1 MILKDKKLFF
11 LGIFLIFG
19 LIVSLSAVSAE
30 NIQDVSDTD
39 LVSLGDEKIVLTDSG
54 DESGGGDSGDNP
66 GDNPAGDNPGDN
78 PAGDNPGDNPAGGD
92 DPGTGVST
100 KKETSLTVTAEPAN
114 VNQEA
119 FIDITLKDSDEAEI
133 NANVI
138 VNIDDEDKD
147 VTIDNGIGRL
157 TLSGLSIGSH
167 HFTVTFAETDD
178 YLGST
183 AQGTLEIT
191 KVKTAIVISADPV
204 YVGDDALIDIT
215 LVDDE
220 NNMIDGEFKV
230 TVNVNGEDKEVDI
243 TDGSGNLTLPNLGVN
258 NYPIS
263 ASFSG
268 DDTYD
273 GCEATG
279 SLDVKKIPTT
289 LTISAPAIIA
299 GSNAVI
305 KVTLKDK
312 DGNNLDGT
320 VVLTVNG
327 KTYNVA
333 VQNGQG
339 SQSIAGLGVKTY
351 PITAKYAGAENYSA
365 TSATGSLIVNP
376 TKVSTLAEFN
386 NAIKNASTKQI
397 QLTKYIELTGTIKIS
412 SRGALII
419 DGNGKTLFGKNHRIF
434 YIYNTAVTMKNLI
447 MQGGKADIGG
457 AIWSNS
463 KLTITNCTFN
473 KNIATSKNNI
483 GGGAI
488 YQSGGSLNISSSKFT
503 SNVAN
508 KGNGGAIAAL
518 TDNVILNKC
527 TFTSNKAKNGNGGAV
542 ANYKKGLKITSCT
555 FKSNSATATKIAYGG
570 ALFLEGTTPSIKSS
584 TFSSNTVKN
593 HGGAVLIAKSVSGT
607 IIDKCTF
614 SYNKATVED
623 GGAISWSGAKGSIT
637 NTKFIGNY
645 AKQDGGAI
653 DFYNKVKRADP
664 VITIKNCLF
673 NKNKSYKSGA
683 AVFLGVKDK
692 FTITGCNFTNN
703 VKPKYG
709 GAVFFEGS
717 SATITSCKFSG
728 NQASNSGGAIMSNT
742 GGRVS
747 VNKCTFTSNKANI
760 GGAIVNKAKGVT
772 VQNSKFTSN
781 VASRSGGAIALQKGS
796 NTIKTST
803 FTSGKA
809 IYGAGIF
816 TIGGSATVTKNTFKK
831 NVASKLGGAIFKK
844 GGKLSASAN
853 KFSGNKGG
861 KSPNIYKK

>member
-327 KTYNVA
+327 KTYNVKTNVNGVASITFKLKEGKYKIVCKDLRTDYTKTCTVNVYGPIVGIKFNKYGVSEDGTMLLVVGRPSA
-333 VQNGQG
+333 VGEE
-339 SQSIAGLGVKTY
+339 S
-351 PITAKYAGAENYSA
+351 KYGY
-365 TSATGSLIVNP
+365 T
-376 TKVSTLAEFN
+376 F
-386 NAIKNASTKQI
+386 
-397 QLTKYIELTGTIKIS
+397 Y
-412 SRGALII
+412 
-419 DGNGKTLFGKNHRIF
+419 KTLFERTCPYCGGHNIYWSIF
-434 YIYNTAVTMKNLI
+434 WAGNEYADGGIFPATGIYETGSAEGNIFCKDCDCDFSIFGNEHV
-447 MQGGKADIGG
+447 
-457 AIWSNS
+457 WSNPMHL
-463 KLTITNCTFN
+463 KILDGPH
-473 KNIATSKNNI
+473 K
-483 GGGAI
+483 
-488 YQSGGSLNISSSKFT
+488 SSKEE
-503 SNVAN
+503 AY
-508 KGNGGAIAAL
+508 AL
-518 TDNVILNKC
+518 
-527 TFTSNKAKNGNGGAV
+527 
-542 ANYKKGLKITSCT
+542 
-555 FKSNSATATKIAYGG
+555 KS
-570 ALFLEGTTPSIKSS
+570 
-584 TFSSNTVKN
+584 
-593 HGGAVLIAKSVSGT
+593 
-607 IIDKCTF
+607 
-614 SYNKATVED
+614 
-623 GGAISWSGAKGSIT
+623 
-637 NTKFIGNY
+637 GNY
-645 AKQDGGAI
+645 
-653 DFYNKVKRADP
+653 V
-664 VITIKNCLF
+664 
-673 NKNKSYKSGA
+673 
-683 AVFLGVKDK
+683 
-692 FTITGCNFTNN
+692 
-703 VKPKYG
+703 
-709 GAVFFEGS
+709 
-717 SATITSCKFSG
+717 
-728 NQASNSGGAIMSNT
+728 
-742 GGRVS
+742 
-747 VNKCTFTSNKANI
+747 
-760 GGAIVNKAKGVT
+760 
-772 VQNSKFTSN
+772 
-781 VASRSGGAIALQKGS
+781 
-796 NTIKTST
+796 
-803 FTSGKA
+803 
-809 IYGAGIF
+809 
-816 TIGGSATVTKNTFKK
+816 
-831 NVASKLGGAIFKK
+831 
-844 GGKLSASAN
+844 LS
-853 KFSGNKGG
+853 
-861 KSPNIYKK
+861 